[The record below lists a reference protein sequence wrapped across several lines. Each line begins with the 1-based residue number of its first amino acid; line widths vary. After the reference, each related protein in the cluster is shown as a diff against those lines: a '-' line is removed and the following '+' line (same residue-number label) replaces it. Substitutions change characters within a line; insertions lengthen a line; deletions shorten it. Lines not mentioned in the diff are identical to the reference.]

1 MRILITGS
9 RGRVGSLLAT
19 TLAVTHT
26 VLEAD
31 LPEVDLAVPET
42 AEQLAA
48 ERPELIIHTAA
59 WTDVDGCARDPERA
73 LRINAYGTKHVALAC
88 QRLGIPLLHVSTN
101 EVFDG
106 SQATPYR
113 EYDTPHP
120 INPYAYSKWVAEQIV
135 RELVP
140 QHTIVRISWLIAH
153 GGKNFVQAILDRAQA
168 GQPLRV
174 VIDEIAAPTYN
185 DDLIPA
191 LAALIASGHYGTYH
205 LTNEGSTSRYALA
218 RFVLDHAG
226 FESTPI
232 EPIVLAQYPRPS
244 TVPPRAVLANSA
256 AALLGIRL
264 RPWQAA
270 VQAFLHKEGL
280 LRE

>member
-31 LPEVDLAVPET
+31 LPECDIATPEAVD
-42 AEQLAA
+42 QLATA
-48 ERPELIIHTAA
+48 HPEMIIHTAA
-59 WTDVDGCARDPERA
+59 WTDVDGCARDPARA

-88 QRLGIPLLHVSTN
+88 QRLGIPLLHISTN
-101 EVFDG
+101 EIFDG
-106 SQATPYR
+106 TQATPYL

-135 RELVP
+135 NELVP
-140 QHTIVRISWLIAH
+140 RHYVVRLSWLIAH
-153 GGKNFVQAILDRAQA
+153 GGRNFVQTILRRAQA

-174 VIDEIAAPTYN
+174 VIDEIASPTYN
-185 DDLIPA
+185 DDLVPA
-191 LAALIASGHYGTYH
+191 LAALIARGQFGTYH
-205 LTNEGSTSRYALA
+205 LVNEGSTSRYDLA

-226 FESTPI
+226 FEATPI

-244 TVPPRAVLANSA
+244 TVPPRAVLANTT
-256 AALLGIRL
+256 AALLGIHL
-264 RPWQAA
+264 RPWQDA
-270 VQAFLHKEGL
+270 VRDFLRKEGL